1 MAPHPSAI
9 GIHRQLGWLRPRD
22 AMGTSN
28 QDQLNPA
35 RGASTAVVLAQHPRN
50 IAIRVDSLR
59 SIVHRT
65 PLPVQ
70 EPVAG

>member
-9 GIHRQLGWLRPRD
+9 GIHRQLGGLRPRS

-28 QDQLNPA
+28 QDKLNPA
-35 RGASTAVVLAQHPRN
+35 HSASPAVVLAQHSRD
-50 IAIRVDSLR
+50 IAVGVDSLR
-59 SIVHRT
+59 SVVHRT
-65 PLPVQ
+65 PLPLQ

>member
-9 GIHRQLGWLRPRD
+9 GICRQLGWLRPRD
-22 AMGTSN
+22 AMGTPN
-28 QDQLNPA
+28 QDKLNPA
-35 RGASTAVVLAQHPRN
+35 HGTSAAVVLAQHSRN
-50 IAIRVDSLR
+50 IVVGIDSLR

-65 PLPVQ
+65 PLPLQ

>member
-9 GIHRQLGWLRPRD
+9 GIHRQLGGLRPRG
-22 AMGTSN
+22 AMGTPN

-35 RGASTAVVLAQHPRN
+35 RGASAAVVLAQHSRN
-50 IAIRVDSLR
+50 IVIGVDSLC
-59 SIVHRT
+59 SVVHRT